1 MDANDQRDS
10 LHRHIVTSE
19 SCFND
24 STIKRF
30 NVAKP
35 FWRNVVLIALAHV
48 ALIAG
53 LIRWSVAARAS
64 PSPESIVWLDGAVDL
79 SAGEPEKQESPA
91 PKQAPSTT
99 DSSGRVQ
106 DESADEKS
114 VVTTAKSEIELP
126 SATPKPTATATP
138 AKPSVT
144 PALKAKTTPKPTLK
158 KTLVAKASPKPV
170 AKPKS
175 SPAKANAKSEKK
187 DKIVLAK
194 KESASQKGS
203 GESGSTGKTGSA
215 GGLPA
220 VASAKAGSSA
230 SEFGW
235 YGNMLHDRFYSAWIQ
250 PTTNV
255 PPAAKISTLV
265 NVRIEKDGRVS
276 KFEIAKASGNA
287 TVNES
292 VVAVA
297 KQVIQVD
304 PPPTGLIKGDHYDV
318 KINFELNTEE
328 KPEN

>member
-1 MDANDQRDS
+1 
-10 LHRHIVTSE
+10 
-19 SCFND
+19 
-24 STIKRF
+24 
-30 NVAKP
+30 
-35 FWRNVVLIALAHV
+35 VVLIALAHL

-53 LIRWSVAARAS
+53 LVRWSVAARAS
-64 PSPESIVWLDGAVDL
+64 SNPESIVWLGGSGDL
-79 SAGEPEKQESPA
+79 SAGESEKQESLSQ
-91 PKQAPSTT
+91 KQPSAATESS
-99 DSSGRVQ
+99 DSVQ
-106 DESADEKS
+106 EEAADEES
-114 VVTTAKSEIELP
+114 VVAAAKSEIDLP
-126 SATPKPTATATP
+126 SATPKPTPTASP
-138 AKPSVT
+138 AKPSIT
-144 PALKAKTTPKPTLK
+144 PALKAKTTPKPVGKPTPR

-187 DKIVLAK
+187 DKITLAK
-194 KESASQKGS
+194 EESASQKGS
-203 GESGSTGKTGSA
+203 GESGSPSKA
-215 GGLPA
+215 GG
-220 VASAKAGSSA
+220 GSSA

-292 VVAVA
+292 VAAVA
-297 KQVIQVD
+297 KQVSQVD
-304 PPPTGLIKGDHYDV
+304 PPPTGLMKGDHYDV

>member
-1 MDANDQRDS
+1 M
-10 LHRHIVTSE
+10 
-19 SCFND
+19 
-24 STIKRF
+24 
-30 NVAKP
+30 
-35 FWRNVVLIALAHV
+35 
-48 ALIAG
+48 
-53 LIRWSVAARAS
+53 
-64 PSPESIVWLDGAVDL
+64 
-79 SAGEPEKQESPA
+79 
-91 PKQAPSTT
+91 
-99 DSSGRVQ
+99 
-106 DESADEKS
+106 
-114 VVTTAKSEIELP
+114 
-126 SATPKPTATATP
+126 
-138 AKPSVT
+138 
-144 PALKAKTTPKPTLK
+144 
-158 KTLVAKASPKPV
+158 AKASPKPV

-187 DKIVLAK
+187 DKVVLAK
-194 KESASQKGS
+194 KESASQNGS
-203 GESGSTGKTGSA
+203 GESGSTGKA
-215 GGLPA
+215 GG
-220 VASAKAGSSA
+220 GSSA

-292 VVAVA
+292 VAAVA
-297 KQVIQVD
+297 RQVSQVD